1 MATPLRAVQAAGVL
15 VAAIIVALPMAAAVR
30 DPRSPLAAPNASA
43 PESAAHATV
52 RERDGMS
59 ASQHDDPW
67 PDNTPYDGSFKFAR
81 IWYDAQGF
89 RGSREPP
96 WHHDYPFAE
105 RNLGSILAEMSYVRA
120 YREGGNVYRLDDPEL
135 FRHPVA
141 ILSEPGAWE
150 PSPSELE
157 ALQAYFAKG
166 GFFIFDDFAGQRD
179 MRNLMFQMQRAIPG
193 IMPVPLEVDA
203 PIFQTFF
210 AIETLAMMHPYRNVQ
225 ANFYGFF
232 VDNDPT
238 KRMLA
243 IANHNNDL
251 GELWEFS
258 AEGFFPVDLTN
269 EAYKF
274 GVNYVMYA
282 LTR

>member
-1 MATPLRAVQAAGVL
+1 MRDTASWRHAVHAASVLAVATVAVWPLAGAAPGAVAYERRDGRAVQ
-15 VAAIIVALPMAAAVR
+15 
-30 DPRSPLAAPNASA
+30 
-43 PESAAHATV
+43 E
-52 RERDGMS
+52 
-59 ASQHDDPW
+59 DPW
-67 PDNTPYDGSFKFAR
+67 PDNTAYDGTFKFAR
-81 IWYDAQGF
+81 IRYETRGF
-89 RGSREPP
+89 RGFRGEPP
-96 WHHDYPFAE
+96 WHHDYPYAE
-105 RNLGSILAEMSYVRA
+105 RNLGSILSEMSYVRA
-120 YREGGNVYRLDDPEL
+120 FREGGNVYRLDDPEL
-135 FRHPVA
+135 FRYPVVL
-141 ILSEPGAWE
+141 LSEPGAWE
-150 PSPSELE
+150 PSPTELE
-157 ALQAYFAKG
+157 ALQQYLAKG
-166 GFFIFDDFAGQRD
+166 GFIIFDDFAGQRD

-193 IMPVPLEVDA
+193 IMPLPLDVDA

-210 AIETLAMMHPYRNVQ
+210 AIESLAMMHPYRNVQ
-225 ANFYGFF
+225 ANFFGFF

-274 GVNYVMYA
+274 GVNYVMFA